1 MYCVNHY
8 DLAMV
13 RAFVQVY
20 ETGSVREASEKLFVT
35 QPAVSYSL
43 GKLRRIFGDEL
54 FVRRGHRMHP
64 TEKASALYPRLRQA
78 LQSLEDV
85 MGQEPVFE
93 PAASSRTFTLQLTD
107 LAVHGLL
114 PRILRVTQ
122 HYAPHLRIRV
132 QPLQLSRVAEDL
144 FHERADAAILS
155 GALVAPQIR
164 QDLLFAQDYVGV
176 CSPRHPRIGTAPT
189 LGEYLAERHV
199 VFSHESGHDGIPRR
213 IEALGHRLEVA
224 VDVPSFMVLP
234 NVLADTHFL
243 AYAPRITAE
252 NFEAEG
258 KVRIFDLPFAVPP
271 SEASLY
277 TLKRTPE
284 SPPHAWLRHV
294 IRFAL
299 AGGTPEPRQAQPGFP
314 PPDAFLAGADDD
326 GGRPGA
332 DGQPAGPGVSPPRPR
347 GPGPRPAAAPAPG
360 QG

>member
-1 MYCVNHY
+1 MSHY
-8 DLAMV
+8 DLGMV

-20 ETGSVREASEKLFVT
+20 ETGSVREASENLFVT

-85 MGQEPVFE
+85 MGQEPVFD

-107 LAVHGLL
+107 LAIHGLL
-114 PRILRVTQ
+114 PRILRVTK
-122 HYAPHLRIRV
+122 HYAPNLRIQV
-132 QPLQLSRVAEDL
+132 QPLQLSRVADDL
-144 FHERADAAILS
+144 FHERADAAIFS
-155 GALVAPQIR
+155 GSLPAPEIR
-164 QDLLFAQDYVGV
+164 QDLLFSQDYVGV
-176 CSPRHPRIGTAPT
+176 CSPRHPRIGTEPT
-189 LGEYLAERHV
+189 LGEYLAEKHV

-213 IEALGHRLEVA
+213 IEAMGHRLDIA

-234 NVLADTHFL
+234 NVLADTNFI

-258 KVRIFDLPFAVPP
+258 KVRTFQLPFAVPP

-277 TLKRTPE
+277 TLKRTPA
-284 SPPHAWLRHV
+284 SPPHTWLRHI

-299 AGGTPEPRQAQPGFP
+299 AGGTPEPRELRPPFP
-314 PPDAFLAGADDD
+314 PSDVFLDDD
-326 GGRPGA
+326 GWPGA
-332 DGQPAGPGVSPPRPR
+332 GPSGAGQPGT
-347 GPGPRPAAAPAPG
+347 G
-360 QG
+360 QPDTDV

>member
-1 MYCVNHY
+1 MPFIVGRVSQY
-8 DLAMV
+8 DLGMV
-13 RAFVQVY
+13 RTFVQVY
-20 ETGSVREASEKLFVT
+20 ETGSVREAADNLFVT

-64 TEKASALYPRLRQA
+64 TEKAAALYPRLRQA
-78 LQSLEDV
+78 LRSLEDV

-107 LAVHGLL
+107 LAIHGLL
-114 PRILRVTQ
+114 PRILRVTR

-132 QPLQLSRVAEDL
+132 QPLRLSRVAGDL
-144 FHERADAAILS
+144 LHERADAAIFS
-155 GALVAPQIR
+155 GTLPAQEIR

-176 CSPRHPRIGTAPT
+176 CSPRHPRIGQAPT
-189 LGEYLAERHV
+189 LGEYLAEKHV

-213 IEALGHRLEVA
+213 LDALGHPLDVA

-234 NVLADTHFL
+234 SVLAQTHFL

-258 KVRIFDLPFAVPP
+258 KVRTFALPFDAGP
-271 SEASLY
+271 SEASLF
-277 TLKRTPE
+277 TLRRSTASTP
-284 SPPHAWLRHV
+284 HTWLRRI

-299 AGGTPEPRQAQPGFP
+299 ADGTPARADGPRPFP
-314 PPDAFLAGADDD
+314 PPDVFLADGEDEAGWRGA
-326 GGRPGA
+326 GG
-332 DGQPAGPGVSPPRPR
+332 
-347 GPGPRPAAAPAPG
+347 
-360 QG
+360 